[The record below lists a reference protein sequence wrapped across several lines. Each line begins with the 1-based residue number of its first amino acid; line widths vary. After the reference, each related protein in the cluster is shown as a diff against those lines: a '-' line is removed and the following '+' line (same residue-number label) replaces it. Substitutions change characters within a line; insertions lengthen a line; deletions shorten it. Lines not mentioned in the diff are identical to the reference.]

1 MFKRE
6 NKLKRSAASVALLAG
21 LLTPV
26 AGMADEVTLRST
38 DGTINVTGELVDV
51 KDGSY
56 IIRTALG
63 ELGIAQSRV
72 VCEGAACPVFEPEK
86 VDVAIVGSES
96 LGQRLMPLLMAGYAS
111 MQDAEAEVK
120 NLSNGESIATM
131 IGDGG
136 FGDEI
141 GSYSVSAIGDN
152 NAFTALLS
160 QEAALGMST
169 RRITV
174 DEARALRADGSESM
188 VGQSQERIVAVDSVL
203 VVTHASN
210 PVDVLT
216 TQQLADIYSGKITN
230 WSELGGPDSV
240 INTINYNEGT
250 SNYDFFMSYL
260 FEDNIPEDVFYNG
273 IAMDDQRMANTVFA
287 DPHAIGYVGYA
298 FQRGAKPI
306 TLVNEC
312 GIPMTPDAFAAKT
325 EEYAL
330 SRRMY
335 IYNRGNNLDEKAQDF
350 LNFATSEEADGVI
363 LKSGFID
370 LGIENRPQGDG
381 DQRRATLREAVRTQ
395 GESFESQVMLEMME
409 MMDNSDRLSTT
420 IRFRAGSSR
429 IDERGREDMKRLVR
443 YLETVPTGTEVTFVG
458 FTDDVGA
465 FEANRKL
472 SAERAQQIAADV
484 KELGGSSLSGIKFAS
499 AGFGEIA
506 PNACNVNERGQAINR
521 RVEVW
526 ISTPNGV

>member
-1 MFKRE
+1 MFKQE
-6 NKLKRSAASVALLAG
+6 NILKRSAASVALLAG
-21 LLTPV
+21 LMMPV

-72 VCEGAACPVFEPEK
+72 VCEGAGCPAFEPEE
-86 VDVAIVGSES
+86 VDVAIVGSEAIG
-96 LGQRLMPLLMAGYAS
+96 LRLMPLLMAGYAS
-111 MQDAEAEVK
+111 VQDAEADMK
-120 NLSNGESIATM
+120 NVAQGQAVATM
-131 IGDGG
+131 IADGG

-141 GSYSVSAIGDN
+141 GSYSVSAVGDA
-152 NAFTALLS
+152 NAFSALLS
-160 QEAALGMST
+160 QDAALGMST

-188 VGQSQERIVAVDSVL
+188 VGQAQERIIAVDSML
-203 VVTHASN
+203 VVTNAAN
-210 PVDVLT
+210 PVEALT
-216 TQQLADIYSGKITN
+216 TDQLAGIFSGEITN
-230 WSELGGPDSV
+230 WSEVGGEDHK
-240 INTINYNEGT
+240 INVMNYAEGS

-260 FEDNIPEDVFYNG
+260 YEDSIPALVKAEVADN
-273 IAMDDQRMANTVFA
+273 DQEMSNTIFA
-287 DPHAIGYVGYA
+287 DPYSIGYVGYA
-298 FQRGAKPI
+298 FKRGAKPV
-306 TLVNEC
+306 TLINEC

-325 EEYAL
+325 EEYTL

-335 IYNRGNNLDEKAQDF
+335 IYNRGNDLDAQAQDF
-350 LNFATSEEADGVI
+350 LDFATSKEADGVI

-370 LGIENRPQGDG
+370 LGIESRPQDEGDA
-381 DQRRATLREAVRTQ
+381 RRATLFEKIKTDGA
-395 GESFESQVMLEMME
+395 SFEGQVMEEMLAL
-409 MMDNSDRLSTT
+409 MDNNDRLSTT

-443 YLETVPTGTEVTFVG
+443 YLKTVPKGSEVTFVG

-465 FEANRKL
+465 FEANRNL
-472 SAERAQQIAADV
+472 SADRAQQIADEVAA
-484 KELGGSSLSGIKFAS
+484 LGGSGLSGIKFAS

-526 ISTPNGV
+526 ISSPNGV

>member
-1 MFKRE
+1 MFKLK
-6 NKLKRSAASVALLAG
+6 NTLKRSAASVALLAG
-21 LLTPV
+21 LMTPV

-38 DGTINVTGELVDV
+38 DGTINVTGELVEV

-72 VCEGAACPVFEPEK
+72 VCEGAACPSFEPEA
-86 VDVAIVGSES
+86 VDVAIVGSEAIG
-96 LGQRLMPLLMAGYAS
+96 LRLMPLLMAGYAS
-111 MQDAEAEVK
+111 LQDAEAEVK
-120 NLSNGESIATM
+120 NVSAGQAVATM

-136 FGDEI
+136 FGDEL
-141 GSYSVSAIGDN
+141 GSYSVSAVGDS
-152 NAFTALLS
+152 NAFSALLS
-160 QEAALGMST
+160 QDAALGMST

-174 DEARALRADGSESM
+174 EEARALRADGAESM
-188 VGQSQERIVAVDSVL
+188 VGQSQERIIAVDSML
-203 VVTHASN
+203 VVTNASN

-216 TQQLADIYSGKITN
+216 TQQIGDIFSGKITN
-230 WSELGGPDSV
+230 WSELGGEDAQ
-240 INTINYNEGT
+240 INVLNYKEGS

-260 FEDNIPEDVFYNG
+260 YNNSIPEQAYGETAAN
-273 IAMDDQRMANTVFA
+273 DQEMSNEVFA

-298 FQRGAKPI
+298 FQRGAKPV

-335 IYNRGNNLDEKAQDF
+335 MYNRGNDLDEQAKSF
-350 LNFATSEEADGVI
+350 LEFATSEDADGVI

-370 LGIENRPQGDG
+370 LGIESRPQNEG
-381 DQRRATLREAVRTQ
+381 DQRRATLLEFVKSQ
-395 GESFESQVMLEMME
+395 GDSFEGQVVQEMLEMME
-409 MMDNSDRLSTT
+409 NSERLSTT

-443 YLETVPTGTEVTFVG
+443 YLQTVPKGSEVTFVG

-465 FEANRKL
+465 FEANRQL
-472 SAERAQQIAADV
+472 SGERAQQIADEVAS
-484 KELGGSSLSGIKFAS
+484 LGSTSLSAIKFAS

-506 PNACNVNERGQAINR
+506 PNACNVNARGQAINR